1 MPHDEIPERRPLRG
15 VSRQFFNGGKGI
27 EAPFAHHVRY
37 GLPHGV
43 LQHVILRVLPS
54 QGNMP
59 VLFYI
64 GGKGFADVLR
74 VPARYEGHGAED
86 AGNRRSAGAYTEH
99 LADERL
105 KPGVVLL
112 HVVELRVD
120 AGLIEVRG
128 VERALFGPDGI
139 FEIQLRNLLF
149 NAHRDNR
156 AAELFPDGGKFG
168 PLLRRKSVHVRGGG
182 CLPPSTATTALN
194 HAF

>member
-74 VPARYEGHGAED
+74 VPAATRGTVPRMRETA
-86 AGNRRSAGAYTEH
+86 AP
-99 LADERL
+99 
-105 KPGVVLL
+105 PGRILSIWL
-112 HVVELRVD
+112 M
-120 AGLIEVRG
+120 
-128 VERALFGPDGI
+128 
-139 FEIQLRNLLF
+139 
-149 NAHRDNR
+149 NA
-156 AAELFPDGGKFG
+156 
-168 PLLRRKSVHVRGGG
+168 
-182 CLPPSTATTALN
+182 
-194 HAF
+194 